1 MNIREAN
8 KYDVV
13 VVGSGF
19 SGSIMARE
27 LAEREGARVLV
38 VERRGHIAGNMYDEP
53 DEHGILIQKYGPH
66 FVNTDK
72 YWIIKY
78 LKRFAE
84 MVPYEVHLTSF
95 LDGRFVTLP
104 WSFRSVR
111 DMLGDE
117 AAEPVL
123 AALRREFGGRDRVPI
138 FELIKA
144 NDSVARKFAQA
155 LYEKAFVTYTAKMW
169 DTPIEEMDP
178 SVAGRV
184 PVAMGYDP
192 RYLNKDFQYLP
203 KDGFTCLFERMLD
216 HPLIDVETGVDAI
229 DDIELLD
236 GDVLFRGSRP
246 RLLVFTGAI
255 DELFRGRYGWL
266 PYRSLDLQVR
276 YENWPA
282 LPTDCV
288 SYPQAP
294 GYVRDTEYRRFTFSK
309 VEGDKS
315 VVVREFPIP
324 YARGSEKGGEPFY
337 PVINDANRALYERYR
352 SDAEPYRNLLLCGR
366 LAEYR
371 YFNMDLVIESTF
383 EKLERAREVYQTA
396 R

>member
-1 MNIREAN
+1 MAC
-8 KYDVV
+8 YDVI

-53 DEHGILIQKYGPH
+53 DEHGILVQKYGPH
-66 FVNTDK
+66 FVNTDR
-72 YWIIKY
+72 YWIVRY

-84 MVPYEVHLTSF
+84 MVPYEAHLKSF
-95 LDGRFVTLP
+95 LDGGYVTLP

-138 FELIKA
+138 FEL
-144 NDSVARKFAQA
+144 VEAREPAAREFART

-184 PVAMGYDP
+184 PMAMGYDP
-192 RYLNKDFQYLP
+192 RYLNRDFQYLP
-203 KDGFTCLFERMLD
+203 RDGFTRLFGRMLD

-229 DDIELLD
+229 GDIELA
-236 GDVLFRGSRP
+236 GGEARFRGERP

-255 DELFRGRYGWL
+255 DELFGERYGSL
-266 PYRSLDLQVR
+266 PYRSLVLEER
-276 YENWPA
+276 YERWPA
-282 LPTDCV
+282 LPADCV

-294 GYVRDTEYRRFTFSK
+294 GYVRDTEYRRFTFGR
-309 VEGDKS
+309 VEGDAS
-315 VVVREFPIP
+315 VVVREFPVP
-324 YARGSEKGGEPFY
+324 YARGAEAGGEPFY

-352 SDAEPYRNLLLCGR
+352 AEAGPYRNLLLCGR

-383 EKLERAREVYQTA
+383 GKLGRAQQIYRSA

>member
-1 MNIREAN
+1 MAC
-8 KYDVV
+8 YDAI

-53 DEHGILIQKYGPH
+53 DDNGILIQRYGPH

-78 LKRFAE
+78 LRRFAE
-84 MVPYEVHLTSF
+84 MVPYEAYLKSF
-95 LDGRFVTLP
+95 LDGRHVALP

-111 DMLGDE
+111 DILGDE

-123 AALRREFGGRDRVPI
+123 AGLRAEFGGRDRVPI
-138 FELIKA
+138 FELIEA
-144 NDSVARKFAQA
+144 EDPHARAFARM
-155 LYEKAFVTYTAKMW
+155 LYDKAFVTYTAKMW

-184 PVAMGYDP
+184 PMAMGYDE

-203 KDGFTCLFERMLD
+203 REGFTKLFERMLD
-216 HPLIDVETGVDAI
+216 HPLIDIETGVDAI
-229 DDIELLD
+229 GDIEFA
-236 GDVLFRGSRP
+236 GDEVRFRGVRP
-246 RLLVFTGAI
+246 RILVFTGAI
-255 DELFRGRYGWL
+255 DELFGERYGSL
-266 PYRSLDLQVR
+266 PYRSLVLEER
-276 YENWPA
+276 HERWPA
-282 LPTDCV
+282 LPADCV

-294 GYVRDTEYRRFTFSK
+294 GYVRDTEYRRFTFGE
-309 VEGDKS
+309 VAGDGS
-315 VVVREFPIP
+315 VVVREFPVP
-324 YARGSEKGGEPFY
+324 YVRGAEVGGEPFY
-337 PVINDANRALYERYR
+337 PVINDTNRALYEQYCA
-352 SDAEPYRNLLLCGR
+352 DAEPYRNLLLCGR

-383 EKLERAREVYQTA
+383 GKLGRAQEVY
-396 R
+396 RS

>member
-1 MNIREAN
+1 MAR
-8 KYDVV
+8 YDVI

-38 VERRGHIAGNMYDEP
+38 VERRGHIAGNMYDEL
-53 DEHGILIQKYGPH
+53 DEHGILVQRYGPH

-78 LKRFAE
+78 LKRYAD
-84 MVPYEVHLTSF
+84 MVPYEAHLKSF
-95 LDGRFVTLP
+95 LDGQCISLP
-104 WSFRSVR
+104 WGFRSVR

-123 AALRREFGGRDRVPI
+123 AGLRAEFGGRDRVPI
-138 FELIKA
+138 FELIE
-144 NDSVARKFAQA
+144 ARDPAARSFART
-155 LYEKAFVTYTAKMW
+155 LYEKAFVTYTSKMW

-184 PVAMGYDP
+184 PMAMGYDE

-203 KDGFTCLFERMLD
+203 REGFTKLFERILN
-216 HPLIDVETGVDAI
+216 HPGIDVETGVDAI
-229 DDIELLD
+229 EDIEFD
-236 GDVLFRGSRP
+236 RGGVRFRGERP

-255 DELFRGRYGWL
+255 DELFGERYGSL
-266 PYRSLDLQVR
+266 PYRSLVLEER
-276 YENWPA
+276 YERWPA

-294 GYVRDTEYRRFTFSK
+294 GYVRDTEYRRFTFGK
-309 VEGDKS
+309 VSGEQS
-315 VVVREFPIP
+315 LVVREFPVP
-324 YARGSEKGGEPFY
+324 YVRGAEVGGEPFY
-337 PVINDANRALYERYR
+337 PVINDTNRALYERYHA
-352 SDAEPYRNLLLCGR
+352 DAAPYTNLLLCGR

-383 EKLERAREVYQTA
+383 EKLERAQEIYRSA
-396 R
+396 C